1 MIHADGFY
9 TNIHF
14 YPQSRWQYGVRNF
27 LNLFPTWMYNIC
39 TERTGY
45 FGTLIA
51 TIYEA
56 MYHFVLGKY
65 FKYLLIIYFLGTVI
79 ISTFLIS

>member
-14 YPQSRWQYGVRNF
+14 YPQRRRQYGVHNF
-27 LNLFPTWMYNIC
+27 INLFPTWMYNMYTKRI
-39 TERTGY
+39 GY
-45 FGTLIA
+45 FGTLIT
-51 TIYEA
+51 TIHEA
-56 MYHFVLGKY
+56 MYHLVLGKY
-65 FKYLLIIYFLGTVI
+65 SKHILVFYFLEIVI